1 MTLYDK
7 SGRQLERKVF
17 NYKSEGFEY
26 EITEVNRLIR
36 NEGNKDLAVMEDT
49 IYCIEIMNN
58 LDDCHRRKIKI

>member
-1 MTLYDK
+1 MI
-7 SGRQLERKVF
+7 KVVDNL

-36 NEGNKDLAVMEDT
+36 NGGNKDLAVNMEDT

-58 LDDCHRRKIKI
+58 LDDCHKGKIKI